1 MHTYL
6 ALFPL
11 DIYSKAN
18 VYLNCF
24 VDSFK
29 VFTVLE
35 KKVTSV
41 STKQKMWHKIP
52 ATVLSQCRFYRGLV
66 LRGQNSEARGGAE
79 SLGGANVCFQLDV
92 QLKCDLCAI

>member
-1 MHTYL
+1 ML
-6 ALFPL
+6 DKL

-24 VDSFK
+24 VDSLK

-41 STKQKMWHKIP
+41 STKNKMWHKIP

-79 SLGGANVCFQLDV
+79 IFSLGGANVCFQLDV